1 MPPSTSETEY
11 TSPAISMLEI
21 PAVGTEPT
29 EEDVQR
35 KPWKYIGYRGYSKFI
50 SSDDDFFVVRRFDT
64 LSARVALALQDEIAV
79 LEEELNEIDEV
90 HSKRESPD
98 VNNGAL
104 RDDIPDRKLLV
115 DRAANKLRK
124 YSKLHDDLQCSN
136 PLIILR
142 RVPSSTRQFEESP

>member
-1 MPPSTSETEY
+1 
-11 TSPAISMLEI
+11 MLEI

-50 SSDDDFFVVRRFDT
+50 SSDDDFLVMRRFDT
-64 LSARVALALQDEIAV
+64 LSARVALSLQDEIVV
-79 LEEELNEIDEV
+79 LEDELNEIDEV

-115 DRAANKLRK
+115 DRAAKKLRK
-124 YSKLHDDLQCSN
+124 YSKLDDNLQCAN
-136 PLIILR
+136 PLTIPR
-142 RVPSSTRQFEESP
+142 RVPPSTCRFKATP